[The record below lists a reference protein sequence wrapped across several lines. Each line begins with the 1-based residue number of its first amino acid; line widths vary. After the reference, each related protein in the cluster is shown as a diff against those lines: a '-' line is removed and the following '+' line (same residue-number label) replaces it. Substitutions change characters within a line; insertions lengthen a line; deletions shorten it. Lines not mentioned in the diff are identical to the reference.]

1 METIREKEIIMRL
14 RYNDSITNR
23 EAVSWSMPQLA
34 YNQRSHG
41 SSSFSK
47 VWWYKSQ
54 GGRRVLASAAC
65 VGMVVVVMVETTH
78 KNIGDREIVPWCLV
92 PPSAFA
98 DDTLALPVPDR
109 MEKFERQVRKTT
121 LNFS

>member
-1 METIREKEIIMRL
+1 MVRL
-14 RYNDSITNR
+14 RYNSSITNR
-23 EAVSWSMPQLA
+23 TSITNRKIVSWSMPLLA
-34 YNQRSHG
+34 INMLVVVVVLVGLSG
-41 SSSFSK
+41 ITVK
-47 VWWYKSQ
+47 V
-54 GGRRVLASAAC
+54 VVVASAAC
-65 VGMVVVVMVETTH
+65 VATVVMVETAH
-78 KNIGDREIVPWCLV
+78 KKKKIGDREIVPWCLV